1 MAPVP
6 QPRFNPEYDEPLLRE
21 VEEVGHEHGLVFVT
35 KTGLWPTLERQ
46 IAQYGYRTRALGAP
60 YQGRVIFEVLPRD
73 EVASGSSLHAPL
85 PGR

>member
-60 YQGRVIFEVLPRD
+60 YHGRVIFEVLPRD